1 MKRKGH
7 LLVVQQKMDGQEEV
21 VPGGGLHPRGR
32 PLEDREWEPDL
43 RTLVMECQARGRHM
57 MEEWRLEEEQ
67 GADHDMVKK
76 TVGMLAE
83 EDARV
88 GAWLAAMQKA
98 EDLDSEET
106 FARKA
111 TEEEVFLQT
120 KTYALVRKEV
130 EKWRPSMVEEGAALL
145 NSGVIRAINQREAE
159 ALKKEALEKGIPYD
173 RVPGKAVFTRK
184 AATGRRKCRG
194 VACTNFMSERPAADT
209 YAGGIDASQ
218 VRAMVASQVRAMV
231 AAGAQRGWTL
241 AGVDVKT
248 AFLQVPPG
256 RSKDIVVAIFQECQI
271 TEPGELWAVEG
282 SVYGLTTSP
291 KDWANHRDETM
302 GAINWEMEDDEGT
315 WACWFEK
322 TKEVNLWRIKSS
334 RHGQDET
341 VGYMAVY
348 IDDLLITGDR
358 GAVAAT
364 LLKIRQVWDTSDPEW
379 LSETE
384 DLRFCGFEFSHDEQG
399 IRMHQESYT
408 ADLLDRHHLAKGGTL
423 GGVGI
428 PEEEGL
434 PSPEDVRQAQVITGE
449 LLWLS
454 SRTRPDITYAV
465 AVMGQ
470 WTTKRPRGVTR
481 IGEKVLQY
489 LWRTSPL
496 RYQRLGAGDYG
507 PDHQQHRERRR
518 DAVEAYAD
526 ASFGAHE
533 HKSISGLA
541 VYYSGCPVFW
551 ATTRQACIALS
562 TAESELA
569 ALIEAW
575 TALRGVG
582 GLVEELEEKPAELR
596 LYSDS
601 NAALAIVNGSSGSW
615 RTRHLRI
622 RAAALSEAVK
632 LGDVQLQHVPGQ
644 SLVADGFTKQLG
656 ASPFGR
662 FKESLGL
669 YGGRWR
675 AVRARWKLSR

>member
-1 MKRKGH
+1 MEDEWAGR
-7 LLVVQQKMDGQEEV
+7 
-21 VPGGGLHPRGR
+21 GGGGVHQEADQDADQGLGRGGESMAVGGTACGGTKMEVAAGGHELSGQAVEGVR
-32 PLEDREWEPDL
+32 ECGNGEDQG
-43 RTLVMECQARGRHM
+43 MESPV
-57 MEEWRLEEEQ
+57 Q
-67 GADHDMVKK
+67 GLGSHQGGGDHLGAGCHYVMVKK

-106 FARKA
+106 CARKA

-120 KTYALVRKEV
+120 KTYALADVRKEV
-130 EKWRPSMVEEGAALL
+130 EKWRPSMVEERAALL

-194 VACTNFMSERPAADT
+194 VACGNFMSERPAADT
-209 YAGGIDASQ
+209 YAGGID
-218 VRAMVASQVRAMV
+218 ASQVRAMV

-256 RSKDIVVAIFQECQI
+256 RSKDIVVVNPPTIFQECQI

-364 LLKIRQVWDTSDPEW
+364 LLKIRQVWDPSGVLHGGPNPRDPPRSLRSPLSHHGYRVGDVRPRPRRKPQQLSSD
-379 LSETE
+379 
-384 DLRFCGFEFSHDEQG
+384 DLRLPQIFRTRGPF
-399 IRMHQESYT
+399 
-408 ADLLDRHHLAKGGTL
+408 LLRNPHSSQRATL
-423 GGVGI
+423 GN
-428 PEEEGL
+428 
-434 PSPEDVRQAQVITGE
+434 
-449 LLWLS
+449 
-454 SRTRPDITYAV
+454 
-465 AVMGQ
+465 VM
-470 WTTKRPRGVTR
+470 
-481 IGEKVLQY
+481 
-489 LWRTSPL
+489 
-496 RYQRLGAGDYG
+496 
-507 PDHQQHRERRR
+507 
-518 DAVEAYAD
+518 
-526 ASFGAHE
+526 
-533 HKSISGLA
+533 
-541 VYYSGCPVFW
+541 PV
-551 ATTRQACIALS
+551 
-562 TAESELA
+562 
-569 ALIEAW
+569 
-575 TALRGVG
+575 
-582 GLVEELEEKPAELR
+582 
-596 LYSDS
+596 
-601 NAALAIVNGSSGSW
+601 
-615 RTRHLRI
+615 
-622 RAAALSEAVK
+622 
-632 LGDVQLQHVPGQ
+632 
-644 SLVADGFTKQLG
+644 
-656 ASPFGR
+656 
-662 FKESLGL
+662 
-669 YGGRWR
+669 
-675 AVRARWKLSR
+675 